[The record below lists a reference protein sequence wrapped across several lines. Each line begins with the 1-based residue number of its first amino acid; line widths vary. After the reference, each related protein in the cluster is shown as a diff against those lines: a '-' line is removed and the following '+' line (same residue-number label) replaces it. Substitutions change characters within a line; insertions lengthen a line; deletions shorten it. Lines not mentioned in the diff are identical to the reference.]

1 MTSRGRWLAAIAVAL
16 LAAALLWSLSVA
28 SAQAPAT
35 EVAQPAV
42 TWNGLANVGLLTVAP
57 ETGNVGEDGLL
68 VDTVYDGRSAALA
81 GIQKGDRITQIYGA
95 PIAGLSV
102 TDVAKVIA
110 GGAGTEI
117 KLTLQ
122 REGQDAP
129 IEASLPRQRPGA
141 ERLQAER
148 GEGFAGVAAG
158 QDDPGGRGG
167 QFRAMVGR
175 MMAARTSSVP
185 SELYVEGEHVYVVR
199 GYTLYQFKVQG
210 LELVDQYDLRTD
222 EEKQRM
228 EAQAEAAAAAGG
240 G

>member
-1 MTSRGRWLAAIAVAL
+1 MTSRGRWLAAIALAL
-16 LAAALLWSLSVA
+16 LVAAVLWSLSVA

-35 EVAQPAV
+35 DAQPAG
-42 TWNGLANVGLLTVAP
+42 TWNGLANVGLLIAAP
-57 ETGNVGEDGLL
+57 EAGNVGEDGLL
-68 VDTVYDGRSAALA
+68 VDTVYDGRPAALA

-95 PIAGLSV
+95 PIAGLSI

-122 REGQDAP
+122 REGQDAA

-141 ERLQAER
+141 ARLQAEA
-148 GEGFAGVAAG
+148 GEAFAQVVGAQGDPGDRAAQMRAMMVRMTAAG
-158 QDDPGGRGG
+158 
-167 QFRAMVGR
+167 A
-175 MMAARTSSVP
+175 SSLP
-185 SELYVEGEHVYVVR
+185 SELSVEGQYVYVVR
-199 GYTLYQFKVQG
+199 GYMLYQFKVQG

-222 EEKQRM
+222 QEKQAM
-228 EAQAEAAAAAGG
+228 EARAEAAAAAGG